1 MLMEAIRPM
10 LVEHFQPALLARF
23 QTVVYRQLSSGALE
37 AIVRMKLD
45 KVAQRIERRFGVP
58 LACDDALVAELVRA
72 CLLPDSGARNIDSLL
87 DQQILP
93 VLSREL
99 LERIATQRLPARI
112 VLAFSEQDGI
122 AVDFDDALEAAA

>member
-1 MLMEAIRPM
+1 
-10 LVEHFQPALLARF
+10 LLARF

-45 KVAQRIERRFGVP
+45 RIAQRIGRRFGVP
-58 LACDDALVAELVRA
+58 LACDDALVTELVRA

-99 LERIATQRLPARI
+99 LERIAKQRLPARI
-112 VLAFSEQDGI
+112 VLAFSEEDGI
-122 AVDFDDALEAAA
+122 AVEFDDAPEVAV

>member
-1 MLMEAIRPM
+1 MLMEAIRPT
-10 LVEHFQPALLARF
+10 LIEHFQPALLARF
-23 QTVVYRQLSSGALE
+23 QTVAYRQLSSGALE
-37 AIVRMKLD
+37 EIVRMKLA
-45 KVAQRIERRFGVP
+45 KVAQRVERRFGVP

-99 LERIATQRLPARI
+99 LERVAKQQLPARI
-112 VLAFSEQDGI
+112 VLAFSEEGGT
-122 AVDFDDALEAAA
+122 AVDFDDVHEVAA